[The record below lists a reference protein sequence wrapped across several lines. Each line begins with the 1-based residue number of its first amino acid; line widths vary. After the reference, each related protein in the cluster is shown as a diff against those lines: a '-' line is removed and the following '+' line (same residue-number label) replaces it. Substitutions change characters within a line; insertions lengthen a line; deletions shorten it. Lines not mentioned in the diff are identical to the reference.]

1 MVPAL
6 ISSRRTRHCLQLVS
20 NRNLTTGDGIGKLP
34 RAIEIGGFGVSSNFR
49 GNSVRADSPRH
60 GRLRFTFS
68 FDRRARGADGVSGDI
83 DPASGIKRECIGI
96 SGGKSRRAK
105 SRRS

>member
-1 MVPAL
+1 
-6 ISSRRTRHCLQLVS
+6 
-20 NRNLTTGDGIGKLP
+20 
-34 RAIEIGGFGVSSNFR
+34 
-49 GNSVRADSPRH
+49 VRAYSDRH

-68 FDRRARGADGVSGDI
+68 FDGRARGADGFSGDI

-105 SRRS
+105 SRRR

>member
-1 MVPAL
+1 VHAY
-6 ISSRRTRHCLQLVS
+6 
-20 NRNLTTGDGIGKLP
+20 
-34 RAIEIGGFGVSSNFR
+34 
-49 GNSVRADSPRH
+49 SPRH

-68 FDRRARGADGVSGDI
+68 IDRRTRGADDFSGDI
-83 DPASGIKRECIGI
+83 NPASGIKRESIGI

>member
-1 MVPAL
+1 MVRAL
-6 ISSRRTRHCLQLVS
+6 MSPRRTRHCLQLVS

-49 GNSVRADSPRH
+49 GNSVRAYSDRH
-60 GRLRFTFS
+60 GRLRFTFNI
-68 FDRRARGADGVSGDI
+68 DRRARGADGFSGDI
-83 DPASGIKRECIGI
+83 NPASGIKRECIGI

>member
-1 MVPAL
+1 
-6 ISSRRTRHCLQLVS
+6 
-20 NRNLTTGDGIGKLP
+20 
-34 RAIEIGGFGVSSNFR
+34 
-49 GNSVRADSPRH
+49 VRAYSHRH

-68 FDRRARGADGVSGDI
+68 IDRRARGTDDFSGDI
-83 DPASGIKRECIGI
+83 NPAFGIKRECIGI